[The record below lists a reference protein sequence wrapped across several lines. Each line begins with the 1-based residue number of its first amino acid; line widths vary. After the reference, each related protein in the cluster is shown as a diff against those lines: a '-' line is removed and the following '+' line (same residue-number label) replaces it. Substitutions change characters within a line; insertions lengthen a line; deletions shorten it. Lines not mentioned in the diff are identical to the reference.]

1 MTDDIALRR
10 APMEITGAQNPSL
23 RNRLRSYVRRSPRLR
38 AVWDAV
44 KYARAAQ
51 GGRAAECPVCGTTS
65 RFLAFGFR
73 ANALCPKCSSL
84 ERHRVLTLAIERL
97 GLIPPG
103 SEVLHFA
110 PEEPV
115 THCMRRLHLSSYV
128 TADIT
133 PGRAARVLNIEQ
145 MALPDASV
153 DVIVCLHVLE
163 HVNDARALAEM
174 RRVLR
179 PHGRALL
186 MVPIVEGWGTT
197 YENAEAARTVAGR
210 IQHFGQHDHIRVYG
224 RDLRDRIRAAGF
236 ELATYTGSG
245 ADTVRYS
252 LLGGETVF
260 VATKPA

>member
-44 KYARAAQ
+44 KYARA
-51 GGRAAECPVCGTTS
+51 
-65 RFLAFGFR
+65 
-73 ANALCPKCSSL
+73 
-84 ERHRVLTLAIERL
+84 
-97 GLIPPG
+97 
-103 SEVLHFA
+103 
-110 PEEPV
+110 
-115 THCMRRLHLSSYV
+115 
-128 TADIT
+128 
-133 PGRAARVLNIEQ
+133 
-145 MALPDASV
+145 
-153 DVIVCLHVLE
+153 
-163 HVNDARALAEM
+163 LAEM
-174 RRVLR
+174 HRVLR